1 VLDAEVPYRVIKHP
15 DFTRCV
21 FSPRLVVMAPKKMAA
36 DDVEQSEVNAT
47 PSAQMTD
54 DVEQPEVQATPSMQ
68 MTDAYYF
75 SLQCHLTFKRKLVA
89 HLPIVWKTSGTVCA
103 ILPSTTTRT

>member
-1 VLDAEVPYRVIKHP
+1 
-15 DFTRCV
+15 
-21 FSPRLVVMAPKKMAA
+21 MAPKKMAA
-36 DDVEQSEVNAT
+36 DDVEQPEVNAT

-68 MTDAYYF
+68 MTDDYYF
-75 SLQCHLTFKRKLVA
+75 SLQCHLTFKRKLAA

-103 ILPSTTTRT
+103 NLAIQLQQEPEVR